1 VANKKNVFASLREEI
16 QIVMNKSA
24 VFEETYTNYLNRIA
38 ELDFAKIAGRL
49 GADLTGDEL
58 VIPVFGNPHR
68 ISKQGLSDPSGNR
81 PDFSV
86 CVVLFKYLL
95 MCPDVDPIKDDCVS
109 FKDFK
114 DAAPFA
120 GSFINYTEAP
130 LAKHFAGNLDL
141 LKAAARA
148 LGGQPPAMDFPY
160 DLCMQIPALPKVPV
174 MMLFNDADEEFAA
187 RCAVL
192 FERRAEKYLDM
203 ECLAMVGMLLFE
215 RLKMAAR

>member
-1 VANKKNVFASLREEI
+1 
-16 QIVMNKSA
+16 MNPSS
-24 VFEETYTNYLNRIA
+24 VFEETYSNYLARVA
-38 ELDFAKIAGRL
+38 ELDFAKIAVRL
-49 GADLTGDEL
+49 GAEL
-58 VIPVFGNPHR
+58 VGPDLMVPVFGNPHR
-68 ISKQGLSDPSGNR
+68 ISKKGLKDPSGNR

-95 MCPDVDPIKDDCVS
+95 MCPDVEPIEDDWVS

-130 LAKHFAGNLDL
+130 LAKLFGGALDR
-141 LKAAARA
+141 LKAAAQA

-160 DLCMQIPALPKVPV
+160 DLSMQFFALPKVPV
-174 MMLFNDADEEFAA
+174 LMLFNDADDEFAA

-215 RLKMAAR
+215 WLKRAAR

>member
-1 VANKKNVFASLREEI
+1 
-16 QIVMNKSA
+16 MNKSA

-49 GADLTGDEL
+49 GAEL
-58 VIPVFGNPHR
+58 VGSDLIVPVFGKPHR
-68 ISKQGLSDPSGNR
+68 ISNQGLSDPSGNR

-95 MCPDVDPIKDDCVS
+95 LCPEVDPFEDDWVS

-120 GSFINYTEAP
+120 GSFINYTETP
-130 LAKHFAGNLDL
+130 LAKHFAGNLDRL
-141 LKAAARA
+141 EVAARV
-148 LGGQPPAMDFPY
+148 LCGQPPAVNFPY
-160 DLCMQIPALPKVPV
+160 DLCMQFFALPKVPV
-174 MMLFNDADEEFAA
+174 LMLFNDADEEFAA

>member
-1 VANKKNVFASLREEI
+1 
-16 QIVMNKSA
+16 MNKSS
-24 VFEETYTNYLNRIA
+24 VFEETYSNYLARIV
-38 ELDFAKIAGRL
+38 ELDFTKIAGRL
-49 GADLTGDEL
+49 GAEMSGDEL
-58 VIPVFGNPHR
+58 IIPLFGNPHR
-68 ISKQGLSDPSGNR
+68 ISNQGLSDLSGNR

-95 MCPDVDPIKDDCVS
+95 LCPDDDPGEDDWVS

-120 GSFINYTEAP
+120 GAFVNYTEAP
-130 LAKHFAGNLDL
+130 LANHFAGGLAR

-148 LGGQPPAMDFPY
+148 LNGQPPAADFPY
-160 DLCMQIPALPKVPV
+160 DLCLQFPVLPKVPV
-174 MMLFNDADEEFAA
+174 LLLFNDADEEFAA

-203 ECLAMVGMLLFE
+203 ECLAMVGMQLFE
-215 RLKMAAR
+215 RLKAAAEKL